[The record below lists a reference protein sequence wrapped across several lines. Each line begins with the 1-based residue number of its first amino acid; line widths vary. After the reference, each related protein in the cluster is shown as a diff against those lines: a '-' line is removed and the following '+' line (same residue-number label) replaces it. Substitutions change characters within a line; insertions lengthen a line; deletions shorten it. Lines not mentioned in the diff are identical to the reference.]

1 MIFHDGYTYT
11 LERSTDIKLIFRCQK
26 RDCKGRC
33 HTNLATDLFLTPPTV
48 HSHAPNPDHLPVV
61 ELNNQIK
68 TRAATT
74 DEASSTILH
83 SALRAFPLDADFSF
97 IAGSLLTKNYVK
109 RNRATSYPRQNDRAE
124 KIGD

>member
-48 HSHAPNPDHLPVV
+48 HSHAPNPDHLPGKPPLIILLRPPFIV
-61 ELNNQIK
+61 EQPNSSKMIK
-68 TRAATT
+68 RHVPPEQQHKVPNAAVSQS
-74 DEASSTILH
+74 AMNKGMSTIKG
-83 SALRAFPLDADFSF
+83 FS
-97 IAGSLLTKNYVK
+97 IA
-109 RNRATSYPRQNDRAE
+109 A
-124 KIGD
+124 